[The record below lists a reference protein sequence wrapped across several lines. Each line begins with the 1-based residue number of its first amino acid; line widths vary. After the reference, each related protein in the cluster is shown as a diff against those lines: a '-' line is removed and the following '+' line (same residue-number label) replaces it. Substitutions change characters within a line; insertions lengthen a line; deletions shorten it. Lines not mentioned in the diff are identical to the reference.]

1 MLGRRDQS
9 RRGPALLGRGRRAL
23 HFAASHRADLP
34 LLRAGT
40 VLALLGEDLR
50 AVLVSRRSH
59 AEPLAVLD
67 RDLLPSEL
75 ARTITVTEFSRRAA
89 PTLTGA
95 PASTVRLQASSRA
108 SFAAGPE
115 VGISART
122 VKP

>member
-9 RRGPALLGRGRRAL
+9 RKGTRSSWARAATAALF
-23 HFAASHRADLP
+23 FAASHRADLP

-50 AVLVSRRSH
+50 AVLVTRRSH

-89 PTLTGA
+89 SALTGA
-95 PASTVRLQASSRA
+95 PASTVRWSPAWSSL
-108 SFAAGPE
+108 
-115 VGISART
+115 
-122 VKP
+122 